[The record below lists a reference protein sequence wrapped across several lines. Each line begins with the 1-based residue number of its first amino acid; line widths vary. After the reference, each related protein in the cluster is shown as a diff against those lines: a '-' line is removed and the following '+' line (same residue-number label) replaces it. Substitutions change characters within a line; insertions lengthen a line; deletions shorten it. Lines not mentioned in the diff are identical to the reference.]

1 MNALSEVFTII
12 TIKLTDIK
20 MEYGDRLLFEIDN
33 ASVYHGE
40 KIGIVGSNG
49 AGKTT
54 LMEIMSKRII
64 PTQGKVMINPSFSY
78 IPQLDE
84 YHHTETSA
92 VMKQK
97 WDVPDC
103 PISGGEITRLK
114 IAEAFSDEADIL
126 LCDEPTC
133 NLDQDGI
140 VQLENAFKSFKG
152 TLVLI
157 SHDRK
162 LLDEVCDTIWE
173 IEDEKLSVFKGN
185 YSDYMIQKEYI
196 LKQKQESYEKYMVEK
211 DKLHRAILERNKK
224 ANSMKKTPKRMGN
237 SEARLHK
244 MEVRQRAGK
253 IEQAATHLKSRLDK
267 LETVDKPKSKTV
279 IRMSADNHT
288 GFVSR
293 NAVTIENLNVC
304 FGENVVLSNVSL
316 LIEKSSKVALTG
328 NNGSGKTTL
337 MNCIYENRKEILI
350 APGAK
355 ISYFRQNYSNLS
367 DDNCILDEVLENS
380 RVPEYMARII
390 LARLGIRTEEVY
402 KKIGVLSGGER
413 SRVSLALILCE
424 ENPIMLL
431 DEPTNYLD
439 IQALEALEEMLID
452 YKGTLLFVSH
462 DRYFREKIATRTL
475 IVNNGMVID
484 EERLDSKSSSASN
497 DTKLLLEMEKAK
509 LISRLTFPEKGD
521 IPEDIEKR
529 YMEVIRLL
537 EELK

>member
-1 MNALSEVFTII
+1 
-12 TIKLTDIK
+12 